1 MSWTRRSRA
10 ALAVCVLL
18 LAGAAGCGTGDAGER
33 RNGESP
39 PAVGRLLDD
48 TDEAGRPYREVPKED
63 APEVGIEVQ
72 PDASGAGWDVRLT
85 LRDFRLSS
93 AGTAP
98 KASPGRG
105 IARLFLDGRPVA
117 DLRAPEHHLDAG
129 LVKRGTHQLT
139 ARLYADDGTVWA
151 VDGEPV
157 ECTADI
163 TASGSEPSALNLPSA
178 PSAPTATMSAPG
190 TEVRTGGGGS
200 PDPGGKAS

>member
-10 ALAVCVLL
+10 VLAVCALS
-18 LAGAAGCGTGDAGER
+18 AAAGCGTGDAGEHR
-33 RNGESP
+33 IDQPP

-48 TDEAGRPYREVPKED
+48 TDEAGRPYREVRDGE
-63 APEVGIEVQ
+63 APDVGIEVQ
-72 PDASGAGWDVRLT
+72 PDASGAGWDVRLR
-85 LRDFRLSS
+85 LRDFGLSP

-98 KASPGRG
+98 RAVPGRG
-105 IARLFLDGRPVA
+105 VARLFVDGRPVA
-117 DLRAPEHHLDAG
+117 ELRDPAHRLSAG
-129 LVKRGTHQLT
+129 LVPRGTHQVT

-163 TASGSEPSALNLPSA
+163 TASGSEP
-178 PSAPTATMSAPG
+178 APTTSAPG
-190 TEVRTGGGGS
+190 ADVRTGGGGS